1 VEIIRYHVVLT
12 SPNCE
17 ECLVLKCLKLQ
28 KCCFSSIYCLL
39 FLSVNSPFLDTCN
52 EKSYDPFPSFIS
64 TRIRSRVT
72 QGRFDSWAICRA
84 AEHAISIVHT
94 LPPPVSPS
102 RHPAQ
107 QERLCTNFVTL
118 WCFRVTVVA
127 MERQQCPLCVLLSC
141 TVAYSTVGSIK
152 ILGNAQ

>member
-1 VEIIRYHVVLT
+1 MWYWHLPTVRSVWYWNVLNCKSVASVRYIA
-12 SPNCE
+12 
-17 ECLVLKCLKLQ
+17 
-28 KCCFSSIYCLL
+28 CF
-39 FLSVNSPFLDTCN
+39 FLSVKSSFLDTCN

-72 QGRFDSWAICRA
+72 QGRFDSSAICRA

-127 MERQQCPLCVLLSC
+127 MDKATMPPLCAVELCSSL
-141 TVAYSTVGSIK
+141 
-152 ILGNAQ
+152 